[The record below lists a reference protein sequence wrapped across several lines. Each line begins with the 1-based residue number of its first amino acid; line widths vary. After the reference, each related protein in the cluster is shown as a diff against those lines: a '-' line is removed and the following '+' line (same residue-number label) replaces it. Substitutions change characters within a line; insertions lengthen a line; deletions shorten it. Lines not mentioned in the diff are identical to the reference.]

1 MLSMISVQ
9 NHLQLLS
16 GNNKIVLFLLVIGMF
31 TSCAA
36 GKKSGSSNGANVT
49 EIVEPNIVKDTI
61 KKEVIP
67 FDVIE
72 EIKDSVKSE
81 IKEEVKPITSQ
92 ITPEILKDKYRI
104 SVVLPFILK
113 QIPLSGVYVNDT
125 TKQLLP
131 DSKKAMDFYL
141 GCKLAYEEI
150 SNYSKKLNVYF
161 LDDNNNP
168 TDLIGLLD
176 GSIFDKSDYIIAPFD
191 NEQVKML
198 AEFGKVNQKIVLS
211 PTVNSIYITRDNPYY
226 YSVNPTLNS
235 QYQFILD
242 KIKDATPNTTIEV
255 VYSSTDSISENI
267 SLLKNIIAQNI
278 KSGSNVNIQYYD
290 LISTTN
296 VAQQLYSKD
305 TISKRVVLL
314 YSSNLNYIKPIL
326 NQMGSIKN
334 PLDIYTNSSVRY
346 SKNLVTTKNF
356 KQRIY
361 CPAAYDANNDQT
373 KIFKQKYIDKFIK
386 EPTELSYLGYD
397 LMKLL
402 FYKIDKNET
411 LQTNSTSIYNEFIQQ
426 DFNFVPINNTKGEL
440 QYYDNAYL
448 NMLHF
453 SNGAFV
459 K

>member
-1 MLSMISVQ
+1 MISVL
-9 NHLQLLS
+9 NHLQRLS
-16 GNNKIVLFLLVIGMF
+16 GNNKIVLFLFIIVLF

-36 GKKSGSSNGANVT
+36 GKKGSSSNGAIVT
-49 EIVEPNIVKDTI
+49 EIVEPNLRKDTLH
-61 KKEVIP
+61 KEVIP

-72 EIKDSVKSE
+72 EIKDTAKVE
-81 IKEEVKPITSQ
+81 IKEEIKPITPQ

-104 SVVLPFILK
+104 SVVLPFVLK

-131 DSKKAMDFYL
+131 DSKNAMDFYL

-150 SNYSKKLNVYF
+150 NNYSKKLNVYF
-161 LDDNNNP
+161 LDDNNNS

-191 NEQVKML
+191 AEQVKIL
-198 AEFGKVNQKIVLS
+198 AEFGKDNQKIVLS
-211 PTVNSIYITRDNPYY
+211 PTINSIYITRDNPYY

-242 KIKDATPNTTIEV
+242 KIKEVSPNTTIEV
-255 VYSSTDSISENI
+255 VYSSTDTISENI
-267 SLLKNIIAQNI
+267 SLLKNIITQNI
-278 KSGSNVNIQYYD
+278 KNGSDVNIQYYD

-305 TISKRVVLL
+305 TVSKRVVLL

-326 NQMGSIKN
+326 NQMGSVKN
-334 PLDIYTNSSVRY
+334 LLDIYINSSVRY
-346 SKNLVTTKNF
+346 SKNLVTVKNY

-361 CPAAYDANNDQT
+361 CPAAYDANNEQA
-373 KIFKQKYIDKFIK
+373 KLFKQKYIDKFVK
-386 EPTELSYLGYD
+386 DPTELSYLGYD